1 MSFDWCN
8 NKIVALLLMLV
19 LGSNLYL
26 VLMMR
31 NQNKIIVM
39 VPSLERE
46 LVVGAHFVSEEYLL
60 LRAEQIMQLL
70 FNIRHENFAYNMTQ
84 ILRQVSS
91 KHKADFTE
99 QLELFVAD
107 VRSKRYFYVF
117 NQDAVEIDNKGLSV
131 MFSGYLETFINNKL
145 VTVAPKRYKLSFV
158 NNSGLVTLVSFEEV
172 HNDKS

>member
-1 MSFDWCN
+1 
-8 NKIVALLLMLV
+8 
-19 LGSNLYL
+19 
-26 VLMMR
+26 
-31 NQNKIIVM
+31 
-39 VPSLERE
+39 
-46 LVVGAHFVSEEYLL
+46 
-60 LRAEQIMQLL
+60 
-70 FNIRHENFAYNMTQ
+70 MTQ

-117 NQDAVEIDNKGLSV
+117 NQDAVEIDNKNLSV